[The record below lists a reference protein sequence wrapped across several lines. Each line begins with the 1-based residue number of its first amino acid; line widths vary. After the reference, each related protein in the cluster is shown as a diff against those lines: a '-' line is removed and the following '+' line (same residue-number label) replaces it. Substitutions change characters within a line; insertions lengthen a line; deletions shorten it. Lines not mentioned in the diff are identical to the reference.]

1 MELLAPAGDRES
13 MIAAVQNGAD
23 AVYLGTRGFNAR
35 RNADNFEGEGLSEA
49 VRYCHARGVRVYVTL
64 NTMAR
69 EDEMEALEKAIT
81 EIYLSGADAVIVQD
95 LGVAEA
101 VRRVAPQME
110 LHASTQM
117 AVHNSQGVDFLAKRG
132 FKRAV
137 LAREMAFSEIA
148 DCAGRGV
155 QLEAFAHGALCV
167 SCSGQCLFSSMIGG
181 RSGNRGMCAQPC
193 RMLYKL
199 GDREGYLL
207 STRDLMTVNMLDKY
221 RDAGVS
227 SLKIEGR
234 MRRPEYVAVVTNVYR
249 HALDGR
255 EITKRDIEALKQIFN
270 RGGFTQGYAPG
281 IEERTLMY
289 HARPNNAGVRVG
301 RSDKRGEVTLE
312 ADVERGDALVL
323 RDDVPVKL
331 SGQAGSTLL
340 CPEAKKGDVLVRLV
354 SERQMRG
361 ARNSYAKENR
371 FFRLGAHLV
380 LEVGKPAMLTVGD
393 GRNVVE
399 AEGAAVEKAQ
409 KSPTDASRLAEQV
422 RKTGGT
428 PYVIDNVEIQS
439 DPDAFFPLSE
449 VNALR
454 RDALEKLTD
463 LRCAFSRT
471 AGKIGAVSVP
481 RVRFAR
487 PELRAQSGDVDALLL
502 AIASGA
508 DAAVYAPEDMRDLD
522 AALKLRRL
530 WLAVPEVMR
539 AEELTQI
546 NEWAARNAG
555 RIAGVYLSNVSHL
568 DLSWPGERVADY
580 PLNIASDL
588 AVSAVD
594 ADAYAPSVELTARQ
608 IEALGG
614 KKDIVVYGRLPLM
627 QLRHCPYRAA
637 ERLPGLHRD
646 CRVCDRD
653 GAGRLPD
660 LIDRTGAR
668 FPLRR
673 LAYAS
678 GCVVQVLNSVP
689 IMLLRHI
696 DRLPEAAIWRIFVE
710 KGDAAMAARLYRAAR
725 DGRDYKVL
733 PEWEKM
739 DAMKST
745 TGHYFRGVE

>member
-1 MELLAPAGDRES
+1 
-13 MIAAVQNGAD
+13 
-23 AVYLGTRGFNAR
+23 
-35 RNADNFEGEGLSEA
+35 
-49 VRYCHARGVRVYVTL
+49 
-64 NTMAR
+64 
-69 EDEMEALEKAIT
+69 
-81 EIYLSGADAVIVQD
+81 
-95 LGVAEA
+95 
-101 VRRVAPQME
+101 
-110 LHASTQM
+110 
-117 AVHNSQGVDFLAKRG
+117 
-132 FKRAV
+132 
-137 LAREMAFSEIA
+137 
-148 DCAGRGV
+148 
-155 QLEAFAHGALCV
+155 
-167 SCSGQCLFSSMIGG
+167 
-181 RSGNRGMCAQPC
+181 
-193 RMLYKL
+193 
-199 GDREGYLL
+199 
-207 STRDLMTVNMLDKY
+207 
-221 RDAGVS
+221 
-227 SLKIEGR
+227 
-234 MRRPEYVAVVTNVYR
+234 
-249 HALDGR
+249 
-255 EITKRDIEALKQIFN
+255 
-270 RGGFTQGYAPG
+270 
-281 IEERTLMY
+281 
-289 HARPNNAGVRVG
+289 
-301 RSDKRGEVTLE
+301 
-312 ADVERGDALVL
+312 
-323 RDDVPVKL
+323 
-331 SGQAGSTLL
+331 
-340 CPEAKKGDVLVRLV
+340 
-354 SERQMRG
+354 
-361 ARNSYAKENR
+361 
-371 FFRLGAHLV
+371 
-380 LEVGKPAMLTVGD
+380 VGD

-481 RVRFAR
+481 RVRVAR

-522 AALKLRRL
+522 AALKLRRF

-689 IMLLRHI
+689 IMLLRHV
-696 DRLPEAAIWRIFVE
+696 DKLPEAAIWRIFVE
-710 KGDAAMAARLYRAAR
+710 KDDAAMAARLYRAAR